1 MRLGLPYSRLAP
13 LTPSTANGHFFR
25 FDCVKPGYGYAITTY
40 DSDGDPL
47 PSFAGVPYLLP
58 LADAPTGL
66 WEALNPE
73 HRIALAVRRIAA
85 DGAVETE
92 IINRYEAV

>member
-1 MRLGLPYSRLAP
+1 MA
-13 LTPSTANGHFFR
+13 T
-25 FDCVKPGYGYAITTY
+25 
-40 DSDGDPL
+40 PL
-47 PSFAGVPYLLP
+47 PAFSGVPYLLP
-58 LADAPTGL
+58 LADASTRL

-73 HRIALAVRRIAA
+73 HRIALAVRRIAS